1 MPDLV
6 SSLASVLGDAGL
18 ITDPAEMAPYLTDW
32 RGEWRGRA
40 RAIAR
45 PATAQEAAGVIR
57 LCRGARVP
65 LSVQGGNTGLVG
77 GSVPGADAAGVLL
90 QTGRL
95 LAPQTLD
102 PEEATLTVGAGTPL
116 AAAEALAGTADLR
129 IGLRLGSEGTAQIGG
144 LIATNAGGSHA
155 MRFGMMRA
163 QVRGIEAVLP
173 DGTILASAGGLPK
186 NNFGP
191 DMAQLFIGSEGA
203 FGLITAATLALHPRP
218 AATATALC
226 ALSGLAALPKLVR
239 RAKALGPAVE
249 RIEFMSRAGIVL
261 AQAHIPETHVPF
273 GAPPEWCVLIE
284 LTGSDAETT
293 EGQLL
298 ALFEDAL
305 EAGWVTDGHL
315 AASLAQAEAFW
326 HLREAVVEGQRR
338 HGPQIKHD
346 VAVPV
351 ARIPAFIDETT
362 VALAAAQPGLLVN
375 PFGHAGDG
383 NVHFNVSPG
392 AHHDPARIT
401 AIVHEHVRRYS
412 GSLAAEHGIGRLK
425 GALFRDSLSQAA
437 ETLIYGLRRH
447 LDPQGLFNPHILPLP
462 PQEVS

>member
-6 SSLASVLGDAGL
+6 SSLGSVLGAAGL
-18 ITDPAEMAPYLTDW
+18 VTDPAEMAPYLTDW
-32 RGEWRGRA
+32 RGEWHGRA
-40 RAIAR
+40 QAIAR
-45 PATAQEAAGVIR
+45 PASTQETSEVIK
-57 LCRGARVP
+57 LCRAARVP

-77 GSVPGADAAGVLL
+77 GSVPGADATGILL

-95 LAPQTLD
+95 LSPQILD
-102 PEEATLTVGAGTPL
+102 PEDSTLSLGAGTPL
-116 AAAEALAGTADLR
+116 AAAEALARTANLR
-129 IGLRLGSEGTAQIGG
+129 IGLRIGSEGTAQIGG

-173 DGTILASAGGLPK
+173 DGAIYPSAGGLQK

-203 FGLITAATLALHPRP
+203 FGMITAATLALHPRP
-218 AATATALC
+218 AATVTALF
-226 ALSGLAALPKLVR
+226 ALSDLAALPNLVH
-239 RAKALGPAVE
+239 RAKAVGPAVE
-249 RIEFMSRAGIVL
+249 RIEFMSRTGLAL
-261 AQAHIPETHVPF
+261 AQEHIPTTQVPF

-284 LTGSDAETT
+284 LTGPDAETA

-315 AASLAQAEAFW
+315 ASSLAQAEAFW

-346 VAVPV
+346 VAVPIT
-351 ARIPAFIDETT
+351 RIPAFVTETT
-362 VALAAAQPGLLVN
+362 DALAAAQTGLRVN
-375 PFGHAGDG
+375 PFGHTGDG
-383 NVHFNVSPG
+383 NVHFNVSPA

-401 AIVHEHVRRYS
+401 EIVYAHVRRYN

-425 GALFRDSLSQAA
+425 SALFRDSLSQAA

-462 PQEVS
+462 PQDVS